1 MHIFRGH
8 YNKSSYSIN
17 NQTLASSDT
26 ICRAFHCCPECPTT
40 KNMHGRDPGLTV
52 VAMSD
57 RHLLSAPIFFHAAPL
72 PREQP
77 PHLLDCYPHASRRPR
92 NPSLPRASLSHP
104 YTPMQGRTPV
114 TVAMLM
120 RVQLAMWPGLGPSA
134 GRPPCTADDEI
145 DHLLLCAPATRPAAV
160 VR

>member
-8 YNKSSYSIN
+8 CNKSSYSIN

-26 ICRAFHCCPECPTT
+26 ICHAFHCCPECPTT

-77 PHLLDCYPHASRRPR
+77 PHPLDCYPHARISSPPQSFTSD
-92 NPSLPRASLSHP
+92 PSPIRTHH
-104 YTPMQGRTPV
+104 MQGRIPV

-120 RVQLAMWPGLGPSA
+120 RAQLAMCPGPGPSA

-145 DHLLLCAPATRPAAV
+145 DHLLLRAPMTRPAAV